1 MIKKVKAILKFK
13 YNNLDNYENLERLK
27 QAENIAYKQMLELN
41 SMETNYS
48 NIIYHT
54 KTQELILI
62 NETLNNLIDLY
73 KKDSS
78 EEILSVIEKM
88 LESIVILVKEAK
100 KLPLYEK
107 EELYKD
113 ITYKK
118 EYFKKLSDKEK
129 EDLPEVIEETILVK
143 PFLSLGLKEQLERF
157 NSIVEELEVILPA
170 AVITDFYLKLNSSE
184 KIDFLKFMLETKTED
199 ETEEE
204 IYKIVAYLDY
214 LKKKND
220 NNYLYNK
227 IQSWS

>member
-1 MIKKVKAILKFK
+1 
-13 YNNLDNYENLERLK
+13 
-27 QAENIAYKQMLELN
+27 
-41 SMETNYS
+41 
-48 NIIYHT
+48 
-54 KTQELILI
+54 ELILI